1 MIQDAMSEKK
11 VWGRPT
17 KYDPKYCDEIVEF
30 MSDGSSLTG
39 FAAHIMVTR
48 ETVYE
53 WERKHP
59 DFSDAIKVARQKS
72 QEWWE
77 KAGKSGLFMGKEDG
91 TFSQSA
97 WIFNMKARFG
107 YRDKVEVEQKT
118 EQTIKLAYSLEEDEK
133 E

>member
-1 MIQDAMSEKK
+1 MIQNVMQEKK

-17 KYDPKYCDEIVEF
+17 KYDPKYCDMIVEF
-30 MSDGSSLTG
+30 MSKGKSLIG
-39 FAAHIMVTR
+39 FAASIDVVVSTL
-48 ETVYE
+48 YE
-53 WERKHP
+53 WEKKQP

-72 QEWWE
+72 QLWWE
-77 KAGKSGLFMGKEDG
+77 ENGQVGLFMGKEDG
-91 TFSQSA
+91 SFSQSA

-118 EQTIKLAYSLEEDEK
+118 EQKIILAYNLDEEPE